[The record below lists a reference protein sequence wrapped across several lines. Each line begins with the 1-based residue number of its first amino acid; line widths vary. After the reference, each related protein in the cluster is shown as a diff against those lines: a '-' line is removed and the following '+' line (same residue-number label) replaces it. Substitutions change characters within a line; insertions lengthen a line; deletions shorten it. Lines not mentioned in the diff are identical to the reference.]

1 MSYLKKRIDYKI
13 LENEL
18 DRALKVDE
26 LYKLQNDAK
35 IRAIEQRVPT
45 YDNFRDMVSTF
56 YDTSSNLFKI

>member
-1 MSYLKKRIDYKI
+1 MSFLKKQIDYKI

-18 DRALKVDE
+18 DHALKADE

-45 YDNFRDMVSTF
+45 YDNFRDMVIVF
-56 YDTSSNLFKI
+56 LIIIF